1 MTTKS
6 YKSIGMES
14 IGSQAKKS
22 RTRAKKQLSMV
33 GETKK
38 EKKWVMN
45 EGDEYIEHKY
55 VEYTDDDGIKKR
67 KRVRVIAHQQK
78 SIVKLTPEQVA
89 EIEIIFKTF
98 DKDNSGGIEVG
109 ELKDAM
115 KALGLNKTKA
125 EVEQI
130 MEKADKDGSKSI
142 EMDEFTSLMAVMIK
156 DRNVTDEL

>member
-1 MTTKS
+1 M
-6 YKSIGMES
+6 
-14 IGSQAKKS
+14 
-22 RTRAKKQLSMV
+22 
-33 GETKK
+33 
-38 EKKWVMN
+38 
-45 EGDEYIEHKY
+45 
-55 VEYTDDDGIKKR
+55 
-67 KRVRVIAHQQK
+67 
-78 SIVKLTPEQVA
+78 TPEQVA